1 MAKFNT
7 TRARPAATS
16 PVQTDAN
23 ASGLTYEG
31 GPGYARDV
39 QSELFLLA
47 VANMVGEDTFYEKAA
62 DRDDRYSALVRQ
74 VAVADPDWTL
84 GFITWLRGEANMR
97 SASLVAAA
105 EAVKARLAAAST
117 NGVGNRQ
124 LVSAAMQRADEPGEF
139 LAYWM
144 SRYGRALP
152 KPVKRG
158 VSDAIGRLYTERA
171 LLKYDTGSKGFRFG
185 DVIDLVHPTSD
196 TPEVGQRYE
205 YALDRR
211 HDRDKPIPAA
221 LGVVRRNAELRARA
235 AQDPSVL
242 LDAELLRGAGMTWE
256 DVLSLAGSQLD
267 KAQLWSA
274 LIPSMGIMALARNLR
289 NFDEAGVA
297 DSVAEQVA
305 AKFADP
311 AQVARSRMFP
321 FRWLS
326 AYEAA
331 PSLRWGHALDQ
342 ALQASL
348 QNLPAMPGRSLILV
362 DTSGSMTSG
371 GISARSNV
379 TPLKAAAVFG
389 VALAARGEQVDLH
402 GFADGVFGHTVAKGA
417 SVIREVA
424 AFVER
429 SGEVGHGTAIVPSL
443 QATYHGQDR
452 VFLISDMQTMAGPY
466 SVGVSDVVPAHV
478 PLYGFNLGGYKHAAY
493 ATGTANRHEFGGL
506 TDATFR
512 MVPLL
517 EAGRAGVWPWL
528 AE

>member
-16 PVQTDAN
+16 PVQTAAT

-31 GPGYARDV
+31 APGYARDAK
-39 QSELFLLA
+39 SELFLLA

-62 DRDDRYSALVRQ
+62 DRDDRYSALVRH
-74 VAVADPDWTL
+74 VAVADPDWML

-105 EAVKARLAAAST
+105 EAVKARLETGTSD
-117 NGVGNRQ
+117 GVGNRQ

-196 TPEVGQRYE
+196 VAEVGQRYE

-211 HDRDKPIPAA
+211 HDRDKPIPSG
-221 LGVVRRNAELRARA
+221 LGVVRRNAELRVRA

-256 DVLSLAGSQLD
+256 DVLSLAGSKLD
-267 KAQLWSA
+267 KAKLWSA
-274 LIPSMGIMALARNLR
+274 LIPSMGIMATARNLR
-289 NFDEAGVA
+289 NFDEAGVP

-348 QNLPAMPGRSLILV
+348 VNLPAMPGRSLILV
-362 DTSGSMTSG
+362 DTSASMTSG

-379 TPLKAAAVFG
+379 TPLKAAA
-389 VALAARGEQVDLH
+389 
-402 GFADGVFGHTVAKGA
+402 GFADGVFRHTVAKGA

-424 AFVER
+424 AFVGR
-429 SGEVGHGTAIVPSL
+429 SGEVGHGTAIVQSL
-443 QATYHGQDR
+443 QATYRGQDR

-466 SVGVSDVVPAHV
+466 GAGVTDVVPAHV

-517 EAGRAGVWPWL
+517 ERGRDAGWPW
-528 AE
+528 A